1 MRFCS
6 AGEVNSS
13 IHIKKKEKKK
23 SCNCRSTKSILRN
36 LPENT
41 TVWCEARRLED
52 VFHTPWFQSVTILW
66 SLYLADVLLLIIIW
80 YIKFYILSAAALG
93 FNFLP
98 PLVSQESNM
107 NWLLFGLAR
116 YGQGNCWKQLL
127 GFLRYERGIEKNLL
141 MQKHL
146 PGMRAREMSLA
157 IPLEWSWL
165 TTSHCPKGRICSPHW
180 FIQK

>member
-1 MRFCS
+1 MRFCG

-13 IHIKKKEKKK
+13 IHIKKNKKKKKIK
-23 SCNCRSTKSILRN
+23 SCNCRNTKCNI
-36 LPENT
+36 PENT
-41 TVWCEARRLED
+41 MVWSEARRLED
-52 VFHTPWFQSVTILW
+52 VFHTPWFQFVTILW

-80 YIKFYILSAAALG
+80 YINFYILSATALK

-98 PLVSQESNM
+98 PLVSKWQSNM
-107 NWLLFGLAR
+107 NWLQFGLVR

-146 PGMRAREMSLA
+146 PGTRASEMSLA

-165 TTSHCPKGRICSPHW
+165 TTSHCPKGSIFSPH
-180 FIQK
+180 